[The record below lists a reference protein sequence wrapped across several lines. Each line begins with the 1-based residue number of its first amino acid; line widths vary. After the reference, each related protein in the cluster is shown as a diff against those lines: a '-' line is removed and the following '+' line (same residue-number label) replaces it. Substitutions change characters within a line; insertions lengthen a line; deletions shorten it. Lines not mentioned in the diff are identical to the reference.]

1 MNTPVYPPTDANRT
15 DDLESRVKQD
25 AADVAATARRDIK
38 EVGEEVQHQAE
49 AIGHEA
55 QVQVDAAIKGAKGF
69 AGDQKNLLAGQ
80 IDGVASGLEKA
91 ASDLEGQGEAA
102 APYLRMA
109 ADRAHQLTGALRDN
123 DVDDLVAKAQDFGR
137 KQPAAFL
144 GAAALLGFAASRFVT
159 ASASRRAESQ
169 SLTRTGTTPAVPATA
184 APPAPA
190 RPYSQPMETDDVG
203 Y

>member
-1 MNTPVYPPTDANRT
+1 MSTPVYPPTNETADK
-15 DDLESRVKQD
+15 DLETRVKQD
-25 AADVAATARRDIK
+25 AADVAATARRDFK
-38 EVGEEVQHQAE
+38 DVGEEVKHQAE
-49 AIGHEA
+49 AIGDEA
-55 QVQVDAAIKGAKGF
+55 KAQADNAINEAKGF
-69 AGDQKNLLAGQ
+69 AGDQKNRFAGQ
-80 IDGVASGLEKA
+80 IDGVAGGLSKA
-91 ASDLEGQGEAA
+91 ADELEGEGQAA

-159 ASASRRAESQ
+159 ASASRRTAPPSPA
-169 SLTRTGTTPAVPATA
+169 RPAAVPAA
-184 APPAPA
+184 AAPAPA
-190 RPYSQPMETDDVG
+190 RPYSQPMESDDVG